1 MVVTIME
8 DLVIAVDTAVEPPIT
23 VTMDLAT
30 EVVDTT
36 IIVTDLMIV
45 KTEYL
50 EMKGV
55 LATAVATDVK
65 VLLVLQ

>member
-1 MVVTIME
+1 ME
-8 DLVIAVDTAVEPPIT
+8 DLVIAVDTAVVPPIT

>member
-1 MVVTIME
+1 ME
-8 DLVIAVDTAVEPPIT
+8 DLVIAVDTAVGPPIT